1 MKTIGLC
8 RYVYNVLVSLCL
20 KYNNKGE
27 EMYYNTTNEVG
38 VQLRANLKKANNQTY
53 LTLAVF
59 QTYPNDY
66 LSADQVWR
74 FLMDNE
80 SIEKH
85 TPLTSIRRAITDLT
99 NQQRLVKT
107 DRKVLGNAGRKTYT
121 WRLK

>member
-1 MKTIGLC
+1 MKLIGLY
-8 RYVYNVLVSLCL
+8 RYVYNVLVSFCL

>member
-1 MKTIGLC
+1 MKTIGLYRC
-8 RYVYNVLVSLCL
+8 VYNAVVSLCL
-20 KYNNKGE
+20 KYKNKGE
-27 EMYYNTTNEVG
+27 VMYYNTTQEVG
-38 VQLRANLKKANNQTY
+38 VQLKANLEKANNQTY

-99 NQQRLVKT
+99 NQERLVKT
-107 DRKVLGNAGRKTYT
+107 NKKVLGRAGRKTYT
-121 WRLK
+121 WKLK

>member
-1 MKTIGLC
+1 
-8 RYVYNVLVSLCL
+8 
-20 KYNNKGE
+20 
-27 EMYYNTTNEVG
+27 MYYNTTNETG
-38 VQLRANLKKANNQTY
+38 VQLKANLEKANNQTY

-99 NQQRLVKT
+99 KQERLVKT
-107 DRKVLGNAGRKTYT
+107 DKRVVGSAGRKTYT